1 MDKEHQEIIIAI
13 IAGTITLLTIGA
25 FMIFALSAFYRRRN
39 RHLVETQQLQS
50 QFQQTLLQTQL
61 EIQEQTLHNISQEIH
76 DNIGQVL
83 SLTKLNLNTIDLQQP
98 AAAQQKL
105 DDSRKLVSK
114 AIQDLRDLSKSLN
127 SDYVTDLGLLRA
139 IEYELELVAKTG
151 VLQTQLDVTG
161 TPVRLETQKELIL
174 FRIVQEAIN
183 NMLKH
188 AEASL
193 LTITVSYTATAFH
206 INISDNGKGFDNTTP
221 ATDNKKTGLGLRNM
235 YNRSRLIGAAA
246 SITSAPGTGTTVAI
260 SLSY

>member
-1 MDKEHQEIIIAI
+1 MSKSDIEIVIIYSI
-13 IAGTITLLTIGA
+13 MYFSIFGTALMLFVRFYEQKQITIKKRELDL
-25 FMIFALSAFYRRRN
+25 
-39 RHLVETQQLQS
+39 QLQS
-50 QFQQTLLQTQL
+50 LHPPLQSEL

-83 SLTKLNLNTIDLQQP
+83 SLTKLNLNTMDLQQP
-98 AAAQQKL
+98 IIAQQKL

-127 SDYVTDLGLLRA
+127 SDYVTELGLLRA

-151 VLQTQLDVTG
+151 TLQTQLDVTG
-161 TPVRLETQKELIL
+161 TPVRLDTQKELIL

-188 AEASL
+188 AEATL
-193 LTITVSYTATAFH
+193 LTISVSYNNTGFH
-206 INISDNGKGFDNTTP
+206 ISIADNGKGFDNATAT
-221 ATDNKKTGLGLRNM
+221 TDNKKTGLGLRNM
-235 YNRSRLIGAAA
+235 HNRSRLIGAAV
-246 SITSAPGTGTTVAI
+246 SITSAPGAGTTVAI